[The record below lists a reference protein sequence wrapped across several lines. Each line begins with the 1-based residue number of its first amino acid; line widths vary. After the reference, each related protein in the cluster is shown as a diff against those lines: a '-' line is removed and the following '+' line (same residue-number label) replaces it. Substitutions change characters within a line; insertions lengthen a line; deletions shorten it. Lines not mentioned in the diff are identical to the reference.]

1 MATSRAQVPGRA
13 DVSDSLPPRRHS
25 LFGHRYSRPRD
36 PDPLAYLFRLIAP
49 LLVAFLVSLPLSGC
63 TVQLAPDFD
72 KTIVDGLTSANE
84 QTLIL
89 FASISSGTA
98 SSPFSAREVT
108 YNSIIGQFD
117 ALRVEAT
124 ARPTPQPLIL
134 KYLGLGAHPSQAS
147 SATDHLTSPT
157 PDILANIVD
166 KLTRMRDQDKA
177 GPMTADII
185 AIYKNSYELSINQ
198 ALTYEKALQR

>member
-1 MATSRAQVPGRA
+1 VAASRVQVAGGA
-13 DVSDSLPPRRHS
+13 DFSDSRPPRCHT
-25 LFGHRYSRPRD
+25 LVGHRYSRPGD
-36 PDPLAYLFRLIAP
+36 HNPLAYLFRLIAP
-49 LLVAFLVSLPLSGC
+49 LLVAFLVSLPLAGC

-108 YNSIIGQFD
+108 YNSIIGKFD

-134 KYLGLGAHPSQAS
+134 KYLGLGGHPSQAPS
-147 SATDHLTSPT
+147 DSDHLTAPT
-157 PDILANIVD
+157 PDIIANIVD

-177 GPMTADII
+177 GPMTADVV